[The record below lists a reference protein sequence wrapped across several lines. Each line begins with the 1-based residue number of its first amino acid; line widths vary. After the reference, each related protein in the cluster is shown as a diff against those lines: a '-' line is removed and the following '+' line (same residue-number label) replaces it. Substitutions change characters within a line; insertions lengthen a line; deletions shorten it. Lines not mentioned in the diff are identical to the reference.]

1 MADGIYAA
9 AAGMAAQQTRIDYL
23 SNDVA
28 NVNTTGYR
36 AQRLAFSDLL
46 YTPEQGVPVGAGS
59 AVVSLGPTGSA
70 GTIQPS
76 DNPLDL
82 AIQGPGFFQVERAD
96 GSIALTRD
104 GTFSLDAGGDLVTS
118 TGERLG
124 VQVPKGT
131 QPSDISIGA
140 DGSVSVG
147 AKKVGQITVVDVAS
161 TNGLRPLGDNLF
173 APSAASGTPAPLG
186 PATAIQQGATESS
199 NVDLAETMSELL
211 DAQRG
216 FELASRAIKTQ
227 DELLDDANQL
237 VR

>member
-9 AAGMAAQQTRIDYL
+9 ASGMAAQQTRIDYL

-59 AVVSLGPTGSA
+59 AVVSLGPTGSSGA
-70 GTIQPS
+70 IQPS

-82 AIQGPGFFQVERAD
+82 ALQGPGFFQVKRSD
-96 GSIALTRD
+96 GTTALTRD
-104 GTFSLDAGGDLVTS
+104 GTFGLDANGDLVTS

-131 QPSDISIGA
+131 QPSDISIGG
-140 DGSVSVG
+140 DGTVSVSD
-147 AKKVGQITVVDVAS
+147 KKVGQITVVDVPS
-161 TNGLRPLGDNLF
+161 TAGLRPLGDNLF
-173 APSAASGTPAPLG
+173 ATSAASGNPTPSK
-186 PATAIQQGATESS
+186 TTVQQGATESS
-199 NVDLAETMSELL
+199 NVDLAETMSELI